1 MAIAARINEKSGLGD
16 GSLLAEVF
24 FYDEAKMKER
34 RETLPFFTFLPD
46 RERLLLAG
54 NVEGNFV
61 WDLLAF
67 ETESWR
73 GERIG

>member
-24 FYDEAKMKER
+24 HDEAKMKER
-34 RETLPFFTFLPD
+34 RETLPFLSFLPD

-54 NVEGNFV
+54 NVDGNFV

-67 ETESWR
+67 ETESRR